1 MHTCSHHDTHAH
13 IQVFLTIQIH
23 VICAVI
29 EIMNKMW
36 QHICLWNVFM
46 CGLAI
51 LYIILCALQCTCNC
65 SYTVQQEDTQNST
78 NSRKVYFCNM
88 SINIPSYYWPHFVNN
103 VSCAAN
109 IEYRVSC
116 RLCITFSAIIIMHL
130 CKLRTYTYIQWYH
143 CTNIATIFKSNMT
156 LEWMLSHLHCY
167 YHICICCQESLACT
181 CPMNV

>member
-1 MHTCSHHDTHAH
+1 MHTCSHRDIHTHTGVPNYPDTCNMCCYWNHEQNVATH
-13 IQVFLTIQIH
+13 LFAKCFH
-23 VICAVI
+23 V
-29 EIMNKMW
+29 W
-36 QHICLWNVFM
+36 S
-46 CGLAI
+46 I

-88 SINIPSYYWPHFVNN
+88 CINIPIYYWPHFVNN

-116 RLCITFSAIIIMHL
+116 RLCITFSAVIIMHL

-167 YHICICCQESLACT
+167 YHLCICCQESLACT